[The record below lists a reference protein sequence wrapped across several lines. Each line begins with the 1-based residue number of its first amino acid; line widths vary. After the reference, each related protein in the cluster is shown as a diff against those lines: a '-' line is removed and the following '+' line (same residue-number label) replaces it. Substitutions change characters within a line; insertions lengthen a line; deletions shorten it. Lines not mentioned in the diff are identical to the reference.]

1 MFVLDMSSDETILD
15 FLYAKGSLE
24 ILAAIKEF
32 DRPQHIELRNRIHLS
47 SSTLTKRLKEGVQH
61 GVWQQALRQ
70 NEDGTSAKV
79 YELTDP
85 GEEVYDVL
93 DEHELPEEFK
103 QRRELELS
111 IRHHRDLAI
120 EDLEIHIF
128 DWLEDE

>member
-1 MFVLDMSSDETILD
+1 MSSDEIILD
-15 FLYAKGSLE
+15 FLHAKGSLE
-24 ILAAIKEF
+24 ILVAIVDF
-32 DRPQHIELRNRIHLS
+32 NRPQHIELRNRIHLS

-61 GVWQQALRQ
+61 GVWQQTLRQ

-79 YELTDP
+79 YKLTDP
-85 GEEVYDVL
+85 GEEAYDVL
-93 DEHELPEEFK
+93 DEHELPKEFK

-111 IRHHRDLAI
+111 IRHNRDLAI